1 MPVLALLLPLAR
13 VSTEAMLAV
22 AAAAA
27 ALLLVPLVVLVPV
40 VGTS

>member
-22 AAAAA
+22 AAAA
-27 ALLLVPLVVLVPV
+27 LLVPLVVLVPV